1 MLSKKFTYVMPDIYG
16 GITSNQNRQAT
27 ATYNGPEQ
35 FYVKITENGYIE
47 SLDSLPATDDL
58 NAEFIQNWADT
69 ATPVLVDAE
78 KEPVLAYLVASFPEP
93 EDDNDVEDDIDD
105 DQPGI
110 EYFLEGE
117 TEAFFEHD
125 ENLLPDEIFDVDSI
139 SYDAQSQSFRIPFLD
154 LSKSDDADYE
164 TKRLSEHEYIQ
175 EFRANNKL
183 TREQNQILNEYLQ
196 EVDDVPN
203 KYKDYPSYMWPI
215 PDEPD
220 FVEGNDD
227 EE

>member
-1 MLSKKFTYVMPDIYG
+1 MPDIYG
-16 GITSNQNRQAT
+16 GITSNQNKQGT

-35 FYVKITENGYIE
+35 FYVKITERGYIE
-47 SLDSLPATDDL
+47 SPDSLPATDDL

-69 ATPVLVDAE
+69 AMPVLVDAE

-93 EDDNDVEDDIDD
+93 EDDNDVEDDTDD

-125 ENLLPDEIFDVDSI
+125 ENLLPDEIFDIDDI

-183 TREQNQILNEYLQ
+183 TREQNQILNEYLK